1 MYFYI
6 QTWKRIFRFSSYLL
20 VSKLS
25 SFAFDPLVRFFIS
38 AYFNPLAVSYFVVP
52 TKLLSS
58 IAILFNKISEVF
70 YPASANAYANGKII
84 EFKKIFLSSYKT
96 SIILIIPIYLMMTI
110 FSKQILSL
118 WIGSEFAEQAWLIMT
133 VLSFYYM
140 IASITTMIWNI
151 ALGHGLSKISA
162 ICSSFALVIIA
173 LFILPLSIIFGISGP
188 SFAIALSSL
197 NGIYAIFYVTRK
209 IFNITPKSLIKELIN
224 APLIKIILP
233 KIN

>member
-1 MYFYI
+1 
-6 QTWKRIFRFSSYLL
+6 
-20 VSKLS
+20 
-25 SFAFDPLVRFFIS
+25 
-38 AYFNPLAVSYFVVP
+38 
-52 TKLLSS
+52 
-58 IAILFNKISEVF
+58 
-70 YPASANAYANGKII
+70 
-84 EFKKIFLSSYKT
+84 
-96 SIILIIPIYLMMTI
+96 
-110 FSKQILSL
+110 
-118 WIGSEFAEQAWLIMT
+118 
-133 VLSFYYM
+133 
-140 IASITTMIWNI
+140 MIWNI